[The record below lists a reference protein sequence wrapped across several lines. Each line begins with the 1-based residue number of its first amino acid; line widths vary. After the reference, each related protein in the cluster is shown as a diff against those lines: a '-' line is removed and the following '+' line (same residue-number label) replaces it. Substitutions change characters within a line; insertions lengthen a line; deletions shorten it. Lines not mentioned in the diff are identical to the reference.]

1 MKKISV
7 LSYQLFS
14 LVIGL
19 IVIFPVIYAICVSF
33 MPAEEILSTTVHLFP
48 KRWTIENYVQAF
60 TKAPL
65 LRYLLNSL
73 VMTLGATTVR
83 LFTAST
89 AAFAFSFF
97 EFRGKKFLF
106 LFFIGTMMIPSDL
119 LIIKNYSTVAK
130 LGLVNTYLGM
140 MVVFFVTMV
149 NIFVMRQYFLSY
161 SKSVREAALIDGC
174 TNFMFFRKILIPSS
188 KPVFITTFIS
198 SFVGVWNQ
206 YLWPLLVTNRNQMR
220 TAQVAVTLLNFPD
233 ASPHGLV
240 MAAAI
245 IIVLPS
251 AIIFIIFQRYI
262 KKGMMAGGVKG

>member
-83 LFTAST
+83 LFTVLLLSH
-89 AAFAFSFF
+89 
-97 EFRGKKFLF
+97 FLN
-106 LFFIGTMMIPSDL
+106 SEV
-119 LIIKNYSTVAK
+119 KNFY
-130 LGLVNTYLGM
+130 
-140 MVVFFVTMV
+140 F
-149 NIFVMRQYFLSY
+149 YFLL
-161 SKSVREAALIDGC
+161 E
-174 TNFMFFRKILIPSS
+174 
-188 KPVFITTFIS
+188 
-198 SFVGVWNQ
+198 Q
-206 YLWPLLVTNRNQMR
+206 
-220 TAQVAVTLLNFPD
+220 
-233 ASPHGLV
+233 
-240 MAAAI
+240 
-245 IIVLPS
+245 
-251 AIIFIIFQRYI
+251 
-262 KKGMMAGGVKG
+262 